1 MFDLIASESLHD
13 DDNSDD
19 DDDEKACDDDDDDE
33 KASDDDDEKAS
44 DDSRLVGEEHDIN
57 YRSVISPPSRWEPCS
72 GSWVPSLGIPARQ
85 QLGPR
90 WLPPPAGT
98 GDLKY

>member
-19 DDDEKACDDDDDDE
+19 DDDDEKACDD
-33 KASDDDDEKAS
+33 DDDDEKAS

-98 GDLKY
+98 GDLNY